1 MLRRT
6 WNQSKK
12 DMKQRIIGLVP
23 AAGKA
28 TRLFPL
34 PFSKELYPIGH
45 MRFKGHDDLRP
56 KAVCIYLLEKMKN
69 AGIKDVYIILRK
81 GKWDIPAFLGD
92 GSLLDMN
99 FAYLMMN
106 LPFGVPYTVNQ
117 AFPFTHDA
125 IVAFGFPD
133 IIFQPENA
141 FNELLDRHKK
151 SKADIVLGLFP
162 VDMPDKFH
170 MVESD
175 PDGRVKKIVINP
187 QKTQLKYTWIIAVW
201 SQTFS
206 NFLQKEIKDINKKN
220 GKEELT
226 ESTVNKRELQLSDI
240 IQKAIDSN
248 LNVEGVIFPQGSCLD
263 IGTIDD
269 LTRALNQ
276 H

>member
-1 MLRRT
+1 
-6 WNQSKK
+6 
-12 DMKQRIIGLVP
+12 MKQRIIGLVP

-45 MRFKGHDDLRP
+45 MRFKGCDDLRP

-117 AFPFTHDA
+117 AFPFIQDA

-141 FNELLDRHKK
+141 FNDLLDRHKN

-170 MVESD
+170 MVESGH
-175 PDGRVKKIVINP
+175 DGKVKKIVINP
-187 QKTQLKYTWIIAVW
+187 KETHLKYTWIIAVW

-206 NFLQKEIKDINKKN
+206 HFMQKEIKEINEKKR
-220 GKEELT
+220 KVQLT
-226 ESTVNKRELQLSDI
+226 ERTLNKRELQLSDI
-240 IQKAIDSN
+240 IQNAIDSN
-248 LNVEGVIFPQGSCLD
+248 LNVQGVVFSQGSCLD
-263 IGTIDD
+263 IGTFDG
-269 LTRALNQ
+269 LTRALMQ
-276 H
+276 HDGMVDNI

>member
-1 MLRRT
+1 
-6 WNQSKK
+6 
-12 DMKQRIIGLVP
+12 MKQRIIGLVP

-45 MRFKGHDDLRP
+45 MRFKGRDELRP
-56 KAVCIYLLEKMKN
+56 KPVCIYLLEKMKN
-69 AGIKDVYIILRK
+69 AGIKDIYIILRK

-99 FAYLMMN
+99 IAYLMMN

-117 AFPFTHDA
+117 AFPFTQDA

-141 FNELLDRHKK
+141 FKELLERHKK

-175 PDGRVKKIVINP
+175 HDGRVKKIVINP
-187 QKTQLKYTWIIAVW
+187 KETHLKYTWIIAVW

-206 NFLQKEIKDINKKN
+206 HFMQKDLKDINRKKRKVEFT
-220 GKEELT
+220 GRTL
-226 ESTVNKRELQLSDI
+226 NKRELHLSDV

-248 LNVEGVIFPQGSCLD
+248 LNVERVIFSQGSCLD
-263 IGTIDD
+263 IGTFDG
-269 LTRALNQ
+269 LTRAVIDHSENINKI
-276 H
+276 